1 MMVQYSPIGV
11 IRTPHKT
18 VKGMPIQPF
27 GAVGVFGTIEIDEPY
42 RLGLIDLEGFSHIL
56 LLYHLHE
63 IKGYEL
69 MVKPYLGDGLHG
81 VFATRSPKRPNPLG
95 ISVLR
100 LMGHDGERV
109 FVENVDM
116 LDNTPVLDI
125 KPYVPAFDVWQA
137 DRIGWFEGVVQNAVT
152 HEADERFHTAG

>member
-1 MMVQYSPIGV
+1 MQVQYSPIGI
-11 IRTPHKT
+11 IRTPHKSI
-18 VKGMPIQPF
+18 KGMPIQPI
-27 GAVGVFGTIEIDEPY
+27 GAVGVAGTIEIDEPY

-56 LLYHLHE
+56 LLYHLHA

-69 MVKPYLGDGLHG
+69 MVKPYLGDGPHG

-95 ISVLR
+95 VSVLR
-100 LMGHDGERV
+100 LTGHDGERV

-125 KPYVPAFDVWQA
+125 KPYVTAFDAWQA
-137 DRIGWFEGVVQNAVT
+137 DRIGWFEGVARNAAT
-152 HEADERFHTAG
+152 HEADERFHSAG